1 MCLFIYPG
9 EEVPRLIDKL
19 IERFAD
25 LEDPC
30 CPGKVEHRQMD
41 VLVIAICAV
50 IAGAENWKD
59 IAL

>member
-1 MCLFIYPG
+1 
-9 EEVPRLIDKL
+9 LIGKL
-19 IERFAD
+19 IEWFAD

-30 CPGKVEHRQMD
+30 CPGKVEHPQID
-41 VLVIAICAV
+41 ILVIAICAV

>member
-1 MCLFIYPG
+1 VPLLYPG
-9 EEVPRLIDKL
+9 EDVPRLIGKL

-25 LEDPC
+25 LEDPR
-30 CPGKVEHRQMD
+30 CPGKGEHRQMD
-41 VLVIAICAV
+41 ILVIATCAV